1 MRKFGRLA
9 VVFAALAALF
19 GLNQGSAFALESY
32 CTYNDGDDGGKS
44 CWIYH
49 ENSSGGRVDM
59 VYFEAYGEKLHISDY
74 EANGEGV
81 VAYVNGTPYYWT
93 KGNQTGYVWNLSF
106 AEGASITLKSC
117 QTDGAAEYDC
127 HTEYAVA

>member
-1 MRKFGRLA
+1 MS
-9 VVFAALAALF
+9 AALF
-19 GLNQGSAFALESY
+19 AMFALSQGSASALERY
-32 CTYNDGDDGGKS
+32 CTYNDGDAGGRS

-49 ENSSGGRVDM
+49 ENSRGIRVDM

-93 KGNQTGYVWNLSF
+93 RGNQTGFTWNLSF
-106 AEGASITLKSC
+106 AEGTTITLTSC
-117 QTDGAAEYDC
+117 QTNGTREYDC
-127 HTEYAVA
+127 HTEYPIA